1 MSDATIAKELGHTA
15 ELDALEELLLEVRD
29 HLRRMQ
35 RSVNDEIRDYPTPI
49 PRCDAQFNHLLE
61 QRARLR
67 RAVERVDA
75 PADRPASRAERI
87 GLLEEFAA
95 SPAYI
100 DTPAEGEIRARIRA
114 ALSRL
119 GR

>member
-1 MSDATIAKELGHTA
+1 MNDASTANEPGHTA
-15 ELDALEELLLEVRD
+15 EVDALEELLLEVRD
-29 HLRRMQ
+29 HLRGIQ

-49 PRCDAQFNHLLE
+49 PRCDAQFNHLFE
-61 QRARLR
+61 QRARLQ
-67 RAVERVDA
+67 RAFERIDA
-75 PADRPASRAERI
+75 SAGRPASRAERI

-100 DTPAEGEIRARIRA
+100 DAPAEGEIRARIRG